1 MSRSPCLSRSH
12 DTNAVRNSIT
22 DQIIAEYAEGLRPVL
37 VKMDI
42 EEAERDIFLTD
53 CSWLA
58 DLDAVLDEPHGEGTK
73 DVIERLFRARDVVV
87 GQVGEKVLGH
97 RKQMQ
102 MNERAP

>member
-22 DQIIAEYAEGLRPVL
+22 DQIIAEYAEGLQPVL

-42 EEAERDIFLTD
+42 EQAERDIFVTD

-58 DLDAVLDEPHGEGTK
+58 DVDAVLVEPQGEGRI
-73 DVIERLFRARDVVV
+73 DVIACSFRARDFVV
-87 GQVGEKVLGH
+87 GQVSEKVLGH

-102 MNERAP
+102 MNDKAV